1 MADKKKIQH
10 SITDNTATITWIPQF
25 LSQTHTHP
33 AMLNQLHLSTEATI
47 TFCAI
52 EHILVLVDPHV
63 ALEKILPTK
72 ALATLEEI

>member
-1 MADKKKIQH
+1 
-10 SITDNTATITWIPQF
+10 
-25 LSQTHTHP
+25 
-33 AMLNQLHLSTEATI
+33 MLNQLHLSTEATI